1 MVALMFLPAF
11 AEVLNSA
18 EKNIKYSKKKIFF
31 AFSATDLYGLGA
43 GLYDLDGYKERWSK
57 ETQPSVRYADKNIKL
72 YM

>member
-1 MVALMFLPAF
+1 MFLLIPALT
-11 AEVLNSA
+11 EVLNSA
-18 EKNIKYSKKKIFF
+18 EKNIKYLKKKIFF

-57 ETQPSVRYADKNIKL
+57 DTQPSVRVADKNIKL